1 MNLVNKYAHAYLHV
15 SSDQLTTHDI
25 LQYQQAAEF
34 LHTHARA
41 LFLLKVPVIPYQVK
55 REALMQI
62 TERFKL
68 HASIQPLIEL
78 LLEHKRA
85 FLLADILDEISA
97 LYNQK
102 KSIHTFTVT
111 SSAQLSD
118 DERKNIERFL
128 ADRVQG
134 TIMYTYVVDKKLIAG
149 IRLQSETLLWEHSID
164 KQLRDV
170 LFSRN
175 Q

>member
-1 MNLVNKYAHAYLHV
+1 MNIVNKYAYAYMNV
-15 SSDQLTTHDI
+15 SGDRLAQDEI
-25 LQYQQAAEF
+25 RQCQQAADF

-41 LFLLKVPVIPYQVK
+41 LFLLKVPVIPQEVK
-55 REALMQI
+55 REAL
-62 TERFKL
+62 TEIMARFEL
-68 HASIQPLIEL
+68 PESIQILIDL

-85 FLLADILDEISA
+85 FLLADILDEISIIYA
-97 LYNQK
+97 NRK
-102 KSIHTFTVT
+102 MIHTFKVT
-111 SSAQLSD
+111 SSSELSAR
-118 DERKNIERFL
+118 ERSDIEAFV

-149 IRLQSETLLWEHSID
+149 IRIQSETLLWEHSID

>member
-1 MNLVNKYAHAYLHV
+1 VNLVNKYAHAYLHV
-15 SSDQLTTHDI
+15 SSDQLTTHDV
-25 LQYQQAAEF
+25 LLYQQVAAF
-34 LHTHARA
+34 LHTHVRA
-41 LFLLKVPVIPYQVK
+41 LFLLKVPVIPCQVK
-55 REALMQI
+55 REALKEV
-62 TERFKL
+62 TTRFRL
-68 HASIQPLIEL
+68 HVSIQSLIDL
-78 LLEHKRA
+78 LLAHKRA
-85 FLLADILDEISA
+85 FLLADILDEISR
-97 LYNQK
+97 LYHHK

-111 SSAQLSD
+111 SSAELTD

-128 ADRVQG
+128 ADKVQG